1 MVQQSDFDGN
11 TSHDSTQAS
20 EDFDIATASDGQ
32 FENEVQ
38 YIEITVI
45 DNRLNI
51 DISFIHNLIQMLQ
64 K

>member
-1 MVQQSDFDGN
+1 MVQQTDFDGN

-20 EDFDIATASDGQ
+20 VDFDVTTASNGQ

-38 YIEITVI
+38 YSEKKI
-45 DNRLNI
+45 
-51 DISFIHNLIQMLQ
+51 F